1 MAPRR
6 PLRSTGSKRDEPKET
21 SVDEVLKD
29 AKEVKFG
36 DETARKA
43 FEDNHRARL
52 SKGGEDS
59 QGSYAQAKDEVLHVI
74 AEKSKPLNKHKDF
87 LEWAIQTHTPL
98 LECKSKNGGG
108 ETPLHRAIIEKN
120 HEFVQLVLDN
130 VGVEVLLKHST
141 DLGESCLH
149 YAIRHSSPFTESI
162 ISMASEAVK
171 KATDRNSIDAINAAK
186 SYHPPLGRP
195 ACVDFFK
202 AKTSGNAHGYEEM
215 TPLHMA
221 VYMDDDGPGSDS
233 VRSAAPGTP
242 QLAFQ
247 HQPLMS
253 MCKAIP

>member
-1 MAPRR
+1 MAPQR
-6 PLRSTGSKRDEPKET
+6 PRPTRLNRAVTEET

-29 AKEVKFG
+29 AEEVNFG
-36 DETARKA
+36 DETALKA
-43 FEDNHRARL
+43 FEDKHRARL
-52 SKGGEDS
+52 SKDGEDS
-59 QGSYAQAKDEVLHVI
+59 QSSSAQAKDEVLHVI
-74 AEKSKPLNKHKDF
+74 AEKSKPLGKHKD
-87 LEWAIQTHTPL
+87 LLRWAIRTHTPL

-130 VGVEVLLKHST
+130 VDAEVLLKHST

-162 ISMASEAVK
+162 ISMASEVLK
-171 KATDRNSIDAINAAK
+171 KATDRNSIDAINTAK
-186 SYHPPLGRP
+186 SYHPPLGKLAQFDVFR
-195 ACVDFFK
+195 AVTM
-202 AKTSGNAHGYEEM
+202 ANSYEAM
-215 TPLHMA
+215 TPLHLA
-221 VYMDDDGPGSDS
+221 VVIDDDEPGSDS

-242 QLAFQ
+242 QLAIQ